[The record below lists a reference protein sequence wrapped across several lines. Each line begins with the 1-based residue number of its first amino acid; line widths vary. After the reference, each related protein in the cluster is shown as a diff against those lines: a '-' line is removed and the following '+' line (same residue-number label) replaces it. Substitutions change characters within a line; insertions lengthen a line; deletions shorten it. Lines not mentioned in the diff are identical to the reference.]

1 MSKYYYAEYP
11 ASQYE
16 VWLAGIPY
24 QEQPKK
30 PLTLSAWAAKTGAD
44 IVYPL
49 AMYNMTGGNDQYGP
63 IYGRTLQYV
72 RAGGMDIGYG
82 GSDYVLGFDPLEQ
95 IVGANKAGAHKD
107 ACAGY
112 KAAIVSG
119 CIVPGLS
126 RSGRRSRN
134 VNGIAASG
142 EYFHMLTED
151 GVTEYECAEY
161 LKARGAKFA
170 LMQDGGGTTAKYE
183 NGRVVFAPEGGRP
196 TCSVVCIRRRSG
208 ATQPEGDK
216 NNMKEY
222 VNNSS
227 ARKPVYETTACKK
240 QIGSL
245 DPYERCTLLYSD
257 AGFDVVM
264 YYITG
269 SAERKVGFVRR

>member
-11 ASQYE
+11 SAQYE
-16 VWLAGIPY
+16 IWLAGIPY
-24 QEQPKK
+24 AEQPKK
-30 PLTLSAWAAKTGAD
+30 PLTISAWAAKTGAD

-49 AMYNMTGGNDQYGP
+49 AMYNMTGGSDQYGP

-72 RAGGMDIGYG
+72 RAGGADIGYG

-95 IVGANKAGAHKD
+95 IVGANKAGTHKD

-126 RSGRRSRN
+126 RSVRRSRN

-151 GVTEYECAEY
+151 GATEYECAEY

-183 NGRVVFAPEGGRP
+183 NGSVVFAPEGGRP
-196 TCSVVCIRRRSG
+196 TCSVVCIRRRAGTSV
-208 ATQPEGDK
+208 PEGDDTV
-216 NNMKEY
+216 KEY
-222 VNNSS
+222 VNNS
-227 ARKPVYETTACKK
+227 ANRKPVYETTACRK